1 MKKRYPHKCKLC
13 KHKWAAVIPHPKACP
28 RCKRYD
34 GVLEDKIQSRRKD
47 PDPDPLE
54 PLNQDSPMEESS

>member
-13 KHKWAAVIPHPKACP
+13 KHKWAALIEHPKACP

-34 GVLEDKIQSRRKD
+34 GVLEDKK
-47 PDPDPLE
+47 
-54 PLNQDSPMEESS
+54 ESS